1 MKQLG
6 KIEGRLEGGVL
17 LGEVVSQLQE
27 VRSVVLGM
35 MEDVVIA

>member
-1 MKQLG
+1 MKQRG